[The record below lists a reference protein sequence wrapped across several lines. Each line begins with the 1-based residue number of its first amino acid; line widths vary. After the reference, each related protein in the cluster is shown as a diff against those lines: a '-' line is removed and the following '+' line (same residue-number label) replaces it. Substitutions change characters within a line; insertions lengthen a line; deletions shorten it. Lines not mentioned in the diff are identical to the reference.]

1 MVDTKNIA
9 THIDPETFGIDLP
22 RDWNKVELSEII
34 NSISNGLTYDPDN
47 NIGYPIT
54 RIETISDGTID
65 ETKVGYTP
73 YDTQFEK
80 YKLKKGDIL
89 YSHINSVAHIGKT
102 AYCFEDYDI
111 LHGMNLLLIKANYKV
126 DNLFLFYLLNSKYG
140 RKEAYSSAKRAVN
153 QASLSTTEIKRF
165 KFPLPPLP
173 EQKAIAQVLST
184 ADSAIHTTEKLIA
197 QKELRKKWLMQQ
209 LLTGKKRLKGFSG
222 EWKEKK
228 LSELFDRV
236 TRKNTEGNTTV
247 VTISAQ
253 RGFVRQ
259 TDFFNKNIAS
269 EITDNYFLVERGEF
283 CYNKSYSN
291 GYPWGA
297 TKRLNDFDKA
307 VVTTLYICF
316 GVNDQ
321 KRTNPDFFEQYFNA
335 NLLDKGL
342 TKIAHEGGRAHG
354 LLNVTPSDFFSLK
367 VTVPS
372 YEEQTAIAQVLQAA
386 DKEISLLKAKAE
398 KLREQKKGLMQV
410 LLTGKVR
417 LKIKE

>member
-1 MVDTKNIA
+1 MATETKN
-9 THIDPETFGIDLP
+9 TKTFYNTEIP
-22 RDWNKVELSEII
+22 SDWEVK
-34 NSISNGLTYDPDN
+34 
-47 NIGYPIT
+47 
-54 RIETISDGTID
+54 
-65 ETKVGYTP
+65 K
-73 YDTQFEK
+73 FEK
-80 YKLKKGDIL
+80 FAKF
-89 YSHINSVAHIGKT
+89 YSGGTPLTTKPEFYTGNIP
-102 AYCFEDYDI
+102 F
-111 LHGMNLLLIKANYKV
+111 IKSGEIYFNRTEQ
-126 DNLFLFYLLNSKYG
+126 FISEEGLNN
-140 RKEAYSSAKRAVN
+140 SSAKMVNVGDLLYALYGANSGEVAISQISGAIN
-153 QASLSTTEIKRF
+153 QAILCIRHNGDCDTVFIYNFLLSQKESIIRTYLQGGQGNLSAEIVKSLQI
-165 KFPLPPLP
+165 PLPPLS

-184 ADSAIHTTEKLIA
+184 ADAAIHTTEKLLA

-209 LLTGKKRLKGFSG
+209 LLTGKKRLKGFDG
-222 EWKEKK
+222 EWKEMK
-228 LSELFDRV
+228 LSDLFDRV

-297 TKRLNDFDKA
+297 TKRLKDFEKA

-316 GVNDQ
+316 GAKDE
-321 KRTNPDFFEQYFNA
+321 KKTNPDFFEQYFGA
-335 NLLDKGL
+335 NHLDKGL

-367 VTVPS
+367 VSVPS
-372 YEEQTAIAQVLQAA
+372 YKEQTAIAQVLQAA
-386 DKEISLLKAKAE
+386 DKEIQLLKSKAE

-417 LKIKE
+417 LKINNT